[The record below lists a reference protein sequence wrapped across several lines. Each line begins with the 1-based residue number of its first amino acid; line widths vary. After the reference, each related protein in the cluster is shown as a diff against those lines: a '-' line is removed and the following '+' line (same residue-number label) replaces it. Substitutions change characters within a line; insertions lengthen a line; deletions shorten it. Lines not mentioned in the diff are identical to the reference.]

1 MLRVFLF
8 GSPHVANKTTKR
20 VVSAEQLAKATAENV
35 FGWKSVHKRNGE
47 LVGKKQDK
55 AGRWRKAKVPDYVN
69 DQRQAY
75 AIDNRMK
82 QLGRSERY
90 LKELSRITKAKNLP
104 SEWATPEQRSQAAL
118 KALGK

>member
-1 MLRVFLF
+1 M
-8 GSPHVANKTTKR
+8 ANKTTKR
-20 VVSAEQLAKATAENV
+20 VVSAERLAKATAENV